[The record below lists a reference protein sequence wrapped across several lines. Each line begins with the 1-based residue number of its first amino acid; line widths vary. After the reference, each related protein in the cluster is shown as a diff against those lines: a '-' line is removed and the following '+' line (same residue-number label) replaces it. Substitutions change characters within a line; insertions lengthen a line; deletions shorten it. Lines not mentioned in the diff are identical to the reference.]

1 MGREDKPESRDAD
14 GELGDFVPAVF
25 ARSIEE
31 AEDYRQLLD
40 DHDIPA
46 IVGDEEQAG
55 ATAPPGLRKG
65 FSRGVPVLVPEA
77 MLEEAGEVIAER
89 DETDA
94 FGLEEEDE
102 EETEDEAFTLDGT
115 EPEDLEAEET
125 EDEEDDQ
132 DEANELE
139 DEDLFGQ
146 EGDEDDEDDEE
157 L

>member
-1 MGREDKPESRDAD
+1 MGRKDKPESRDAD
-14 GELGDFVPAVF
+14 GEPGDFVPAVF

-46 IVGDEEQAG
+46 IVADEEQAG

-94 FGLEEEDE
+94 FGLDEDE
-102 EETEDEAFTLDGT
+102 EESEDEAFALDGT
-115 EPEDLEAEET
+115 EPENLEAEGT
-125 EDEEDDQ
+125 DQEEDDQ
-132 DEANELE
+132 DEADRLE
-139 DEDLFGQ
+139 DEDLFGE
-146 EGDEDDEDDEE
+146 EGEEGEDDDKE